1 MPAYPPPTIY
11 ERPPYESPTHERHTR
26 YPNPIIYRPPTR
38 SICDVPLEFGKYPP
52 FHAPPSSHHQQTA
65 TPPPTEYG
73 QRVHNLIYPECR
85 DRDPYFLSIAAAF
98 EVLHRWEHNRRREG
112 QLLNHDTAKVWLEAS
127 VAIEAESLFVAAEG
141 HPRERLRML
150 RFAKLQVID
159 LYDYQYSEYRCY
171 DPNTQNP
178 HWTMA
183 KEWREQKVE

>member
-1 MPAYPPPTIY
+1 M
-11 ERPPYESPTHERHTR
+11 
-26 YPNPIIYRPPTR
+26 
-38 SICDVPLEFGKYPP
+38 
-52 FHAPPSSHHQQTA
+52 
-65 TPPPTEYG
+65 
-73 QRVHNLIYPECR
+73 HNLIYPECR
-85 DRDPYFLSIAAAF
+85 DRHPYFLSIAAAF

-150 RFAKLQVID
+150 RSAKLQVID

-171 DPNTQNP
+171 DPNSQNP

-183 KEWREQKVE
+183 KEWREQKV